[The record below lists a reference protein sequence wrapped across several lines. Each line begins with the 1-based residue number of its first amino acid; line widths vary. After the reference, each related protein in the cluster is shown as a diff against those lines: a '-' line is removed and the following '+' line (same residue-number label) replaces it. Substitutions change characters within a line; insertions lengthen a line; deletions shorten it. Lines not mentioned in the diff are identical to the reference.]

1 MRRRSTKRPI
11 TWHPLLLKR
20 FSQERADGNMI
31 LSRLTAA
38 LLLFSG
44 LTSAQA
50 GDTIVKDYD
59 ISLPQEECRQTSIR
73 ILHSLAGPD
82 MPVMQLEPLV
92 FYSDEQSELIA
103 ICRADKGVLVVFT
116 RGVLAEQGQLAFYE
130 AFVRHD

>member
-1 MRRRSTKRPI
+1 MS
-11 TWHPLLLKR
+11 L
-20 FSQERADGNMI
+20 
-31 LSRLTAA
+31 LSRLFAGV
-38 LLLFSG
+38 LLLAG
-44 LTSAQA
+44 LTLAHA

-59 ISLPQEECRQTSIR
+59 ISLSQEECRQTSIR

-103 ICRADKGVLVVFT
+103 VCRADKGVLVVFT

-130 AFVRHD
+130 AFVRN

>member
-1 MRRRSTKRPI
+1 M
-11 TWHPLLLKR
+11 LLL
-20 FSQERADGNMI
+20 
-31 LSRLTAA
+31 SRWFGGV
-38 LLLFSG
+38 LLLAG
-44 LTSAQA
+44 LTQAHA

-59 ISLPQEECRQTSIR
+59 ISLSQEECRQTSIR

-103 ICRADKGVLVVFT
+103 ICRADKGILVVFT

-130 AFVRHD
+130 AFVRRD